1 MSALA
6 ESARTSKA
14 LEQVELR
21 KSQRKQILC
30 VHPHLNLGEIIP
42 GLEEKYDVIYAQN
55 GFEALQHYY
64 KNKGKFDIIL
74 SGIIMSQMD
83 GFSFVTRIR
92 KITKKAP
99 VYMIINGDVVDTKTR
114 SFFSELNVHDF
125 FSIKSPQEALKAKL
139 FPKK

>member
-14 LEQVELR
+14 LERVEV
-21 KSQRKQILC
+21 QRKQILC
-30 VHPHLNLGEIIP
+30 VHPHLNLKEIIP
-42 GLEEKYDVIYAQN
+42 DLEAMYEVTYAQN
-55 GFEALQHYY
+55 GFDALQLYY

-92 KITKKAP
+92 KITKKTP

-114 SFFSELNVHDF
+114 SFFSKLNVNEF
-125 FSIKSPQEALKAKL
+125 FSIRFQDTLKEKLYSAK
-139 FPKK
+139 